1 MKYIYI
7 TIKYIVLFA
16 CLAIC
21 IGDTQIFASVKEG
34 DLVKLFT
41 FKDING
47 RNVQSRNVFKSPM
60 TAVFFFLPE
69 KEKERI
75 ILKAIE
81 FLAKKN
87 QTLSVIAIP
96 VSPREYWE
104 RSWKKD
110 IEEFGT
116 KDRLFMTLEYK
127 NLAKIFDIEIITP
140 ILIWIDS
147 EGRVIQEK
155 SGNYVPDNFKP
166 LIETYHTLE
175 EKVRKKAQGYEDK
188 RKAKQ
193 EVEKLRHNV
202 GEMEA
207 SLGNISF
214 KSPGYGRAE
223 IERLDELVSEYEEH
237 SGADGYRVELAQS
250 YRDLLKTHKRLSGFL
265 DEGDKAE
272 KQGRFEQGEK
282 LYEKA
287 LKEIQRMSAHKAPA
301 TFIDAANKH
310 VQGRLASCREG
321 MLLAQLED
329 LRSRASECGSV
340 KACGDVQTDLKKLLQ
355 DQKEL
360 MDSSSA
366 VRSKAESIEKA
377 VAASRRRAQE
387 ESDVVYIARQMEGV
401 LGKVSFQSPGYGS
414 AEMDKLGG
422 LVSKYGKYS
431 GTRGYSSKTAKS
443 CQDLIEAHKR
453 LTDLLDAAERAENQ
467 GRFAQG
473 EELYGKALGE
483 IVQLSSHK
491 ELASFNEAAGE
502 YVRGR
507 LASCREGML
516 LAQLEDLGS
525 RASECGSVTACGEVK
540 TALDNLLLSR
550 KAVVDSSSAV
560 RSKAET
566 IEKAV
571 AASRR
576 RAQEES
582 DVVYIARQMEGV
594 LGKVSFQSPGYGSA
608 EMDKLGG
615 LVSKYGKYSGTRGYS
630 SKTAKSCQDLIEAHK
645 RLTDLLD
652 AAERAENQGRF
663 AQGEELYGKALGE
676 IVQLSSHKELAS
688 FNEAAGEYVRG
699 RLASCR
705 EGMLLAQLEDLGSRA
720 SECGSVTACG
730 DVQTDLEKLLQGQ
743 KELMDSSSAVRSK
756 AKALREA
763 VVVSKRRAQEESD
776 VVYIARQMQ
785 GVLGKVSFK
794 SSGYG
799 SAEMEELGSL
809 VSKYGKYSGTRGYS
823 SKTAKSCQDLIEAHE
838 RLTDLLDAAEK
849 AENQGRFAQGE
860 ELYERAL
867 REIKGL
873 SAYKAPAAFID
884 AASEHV
890 KGRLAS
896 CREGMLLAQLEDLG
910 SRASK
915 CGSVKACGELKTAL
929 EKLLKDQKE
938 LMDSSSAVRTK
949 ADAVER
955 AVTASKRRA
964 EREGELARIVRE
976 MEEMLGKVSFQS
988 PGYGSA
994 QMDKVRELFSE
1005 YVKYSGT
1012 RGYRAETIKSY
1023 QELLARYERLTS
1035 ILNAADEAENEG
1047 RFEQGKEL
1055 YEKALREIES
1065 LSGHEVPASFSDA
1078 ARKHVMSRTASCREG
1093 ILLGQL
1099 DDLAGKAAKCGGV
1112 KACEGIQ
1119 TTLEKLLQGQKEL
1132 VESSSAIRAKAE
1144 AIRAA
1149 AAVSKRKAQE
1159 EWELLRIA
1167 REMKESLDRI
1177 SFKSPGY
1184 GGAET
1189 DKLGKLL
1196 SEYVRYSETRGYRS
1210 ETAKSYREVLE
1221 THKRMASLLDE
1232 ADKAGKQGR
1241 FEQGK
1246 ELYEKAVEE
1255 MQGLSV
1261 HKEMATF
1268 NAGALA
1274 YVRDGIRSCR
1284 EGILLGQLENLLR
1297 RASGCASVEFCERER
1312 VDLEWLLEEQKDL
1325 VETSSAIQSKAKAV
1339 RETVAASKRRALAE
1353 GELARTVREME
1364 EMLGKVSFQ
1373 SPGYG
1378 SDEMNKLAK
1387 LLLEYGK
1394 YSGTRG
1400 YSSKTAKSCQDLIEA
1415 HKRLTD
1421 LLDAAERAENQGRF
1435 AQGEELYEKALGE
1448 IEQLSSHKEL
1458 ASFNEAA
1465 GEYVRGRLASCR
1477 EGMLLAQLEDLGSR
1491 ASECGS
1497 VAACGEVKT
1506 ALDNLLLSRKA
1517 VVDSSSAVRS
1527 KAEAVREAVAASRG
1541 RVEREGEL
1549 ARIVRE
1555 MDELL
1560 GKVSFQSPGYGS
1572 AEMDKLGELVSKYGK
1587 YSGIRGYSSKTA
1599 KNYQDLT
1606 EAHKRL
1612 TGLLDAAE
1620 KAENQGRFEQGKE
1633 LYEKA
1638 LEEMRG
1644 LSVHKEMATFNDAA
1658 QRHVRSRMQSY
1669 SEGVL
1674 LGRLEDLAGGAS
1686 KCGSVK
1692 ACGDVQTDLEKLLK
1706 DQKEL
1711 MDSSSAIRSKAEAV
1725 REAVAASR
1733 GRAEREGELART
1745 VREMDELLGKV
1756 SFQSPGYGSA
1766 EMDKLGSLVS
1776 KYGKYSSTQG
1786 YQAETAK
1793 SYNDLIEGHKR
1804 LTELLDAAEKAENQG
1819 RFDQG
1824 EELYEKALMEVEG
1837 LSAYKAP
1844 ATFIDAAQRHVRS
1857 RMQSCSEGVLLGR
1870 LEDLGSRASECG
1882 SVKACGELKTALEKL
1897 LQGQKELMDSSSAV
1911 RTKAEAL
1918 ERAVAASKRRALAEG
1933 ELASIVREMDEL
1945 FGKVSFQSP
1954 GYGSD
1959 EMNELGSLVSKYGKY
1974 SSTQGYKP
1982 ETAKSYND
1990 LIEAHKRLTGLLDAA
2005 EKAENQGRF
2014 EQGEELYEKAL
2025 GEIEQLSSH
2034 KEIASFNEAAGEYV
2048 RGRLASCR
2056 EGMLLAQLEDLAGDA
2071 SRCRS
2076 VEACGAVHT
2085 ALEKLLQGQ
2094 KELVES
2100 SSAIRAKAEAIRA
2113 AAAVSKRK
2121 AQEEWELLRIAREMK
2136 ESLDRISF
2144 KSPGY
2149 GGAET
2154 DELGKLISEYVRYSE
2169 TRGYQSE
2176 TVKSYRDLLEAH
2188 KRLTGL
2194 LDAANKA
2201 EKQGRFEQGKELYE
2215 RALGEI
2221 EQLSACREL
2230 SSFNEAARAHV
2241 TSRMASCREGI
2252 LLGKLEDLAG
2262 KGTSCE
2268 SLEACGQVQATLEKL
2283 LQGKK
2288 DLLDCSPAIRAK
2300 AEAVREAVAVSR
2312 KRAQQEGDL
2321 LAFEPS
2327 PISMG
2332 KEPEPAA
2339 ALKAD
2344 DQRPAVKPAV
2354 DSNVKLVI
2362 LPFDLPTEHDRHLK
2376 YFLKALS
2383 EILPGHADITA
2394 VASAYDFAGFHP
2406 ALADTP
2412 NLNEK
2417 TRSSGVL
2424 NHIWSENDPRPD
2436 TEAMRSL
2443 GAAAGA
2449 DAVIS
2454 YAVRLSA
2461 ENPYSPTIDSK
2472 ICTALVNV
2480 HTGEAFVNE
2489 VSVSYYG
2496 DAEWN
2501 RKAEQLT
2508 RVSFADFLA
2517 ARQRARSHHV
2527 SVSIGKKPEP
2537 AAAVKADDQRPAVK
2551 PAVDSNVK
2559 LVILPFDLPT
2569 EHDRLLN
2576 YFLKALSEILPGF
2589 VKITAVASAYDFAG
2603 FHPALVGTPI
2613 LNEKTRSTGVWT
2625 HRWSENDPRPDT
2637 ETMRSLGAAAGA
2649 DAVISYAVRLTA
2661 ENPYSPTIDSKIYTA
2676 LVDLHTGK
2684 AFANEVSVS
2693 YYGDAE
2699 WNRKA
2704 EQLTRESLA
2713 DLLAARQRAKSNH

>member
-7 TIKYIVLFA
+7 IIKYIVLASCLFIFIGYGEL
-16 CLAIC
+16 LAI
-21 IGDTQIFASVKEG
+21 VNEG
-34 DLVKLFT
+34 QRVNFFT
-41 FKDING
+41 FKDIKG
-47 RNVQSRNVFKSPM
+47 QTIQSKDVFKSPL
-60 TAVFFFLPE
+60 TAVFFFIPE
-69 KEKERI
+69 EEMDRRT
-75 ILKAIE
+75 LKSIE
-81 FLAKKN
+81 SLAKKD
-87 QTLSVIAIP
+87 QALSVIAVP
-96 VSPREYWE
+96 VSPRENWI
-104 RSWKKD
+104 RWKKD

-116 KDRLFMTLEYK
+116 KNRLFLTLEYS
-127 NLAKIFDIEIITP
+127 NLDKVFDAGLIFP
-140 ILIWIDS
+140 VLIWIDS
-147 EGRVIQEK
+147 QEIVVGAK
-155 SGNYVPDNFKP
+155 IGSSVPPD
-166 LIETYHTLE
+166 L
-175 EKVRKKAQGYEDK
+175 R
-188 RKAKQ
+188 
-193 EVEKLRHNV
+193 EKLVAASKRRVHQA
-202 GEMEA
+202 GDLLPIARDMEA

-223 IERLDELVSEYEEH
+223 IERLGELVSEYEEH

-310 VQGRLASCREG
+310 VKGRLASCREG

-340 KACGDVQTDLKKLLQ
+340 KACGDVQTDLKKLLK

-516 LAQLEDLGS
+516 LAQLEDL
-525 RASECGSVTACGEVK
+525 R
-540 TALDNLLLSR
+540 
-550 KAVVDSSSAV
+550 
-560 RSKAET
+560 
-566 IEKAV
+566 
-571 AASRR
+571 
-576 RAQEES
+576 
-582 DVVYIARQMEGV
+582 
-594 LGKVSFQSPGYGSA
+594 
-608 EMDKLGG
+608 
-615 LVSKYGKYSGTRGYS
+615 
-630 SKTAKSCQDLIEAHK
+630 
-645 RLTDLLD
+645 
-652 AAERAENQGRF
+652 
-663 AQGEELYGKALGE
+663 
-676 IVQLSSHKELAS
+676 
-688 FNEAAGEYVRG
+688 
-699 RLASCR
+699 
-705 EGMLLAQLEDLGSRA
+705 SRA

-1065 LSGHEVPASFSDA
+1065 LSGHEAPASFSDA

-1093 ILLGQL
+1093 MLLGQL

-1112 KACEGIQ
+1112 EACEGIQ

-1448 IEQLSSHKEL
+1448 IVQLSSHKEL

-1477 EGMLLAQLEDLGSR
+1477 EGMLLAQLADLAGKGAKCDGVEACEGIQTALETLIRGEKDLVGSSPMVRSKADAVREAVALSKKLAQEEGELLRIVREMKESLGKVFFQAPGYGSSEMDRLSSLVLEYGQYSRARGYQAETVKSYQELLAGHERLTSILNGAHEAENQGRFEQGEELYAKALEEIQSLSGHKELETFNGTARDYVKGRLASCREGMLLAQLEDLGSR
-1491 ASECGS
+1491 ASKCGS
-1497 VAACGEVKT
+1497 VTACGDVQTDLEK
-1506 ALDNLLLSRKA
+1506 LLQGQKEL
-1517 VVDSSSAVRS
+1517 VVSSSAIRS
-1527 KAEAVREAVAASRG
+1527 KAESIEKAVAASRG
-1541 RVEREGEL
+1541 RAEREGEL

-1572 AEMDKLGELVSKYGK
+1572 VQMDKLGELVSKYGK

-1644 LSVHKEMATFNDAA
+1644 LSVHKEMATFNAGALAYVRDGIRSCREGMLLA
-1658 QRHVRSRMQSY
+1658 Q
-1669 SEGVL
+1669 
-1674 LGRLEDLAGGAS
+1674 LEDLGSRAS

-1692 ACGDVQTDLEKLLK
+1692 ACGDVQTDLEKLLQ

-1711 MDSSSAIRSKAEAV
+1711 MDSSSAIRSEAESI
-1725 REAVAASR
+1725 EKAVAASR
-1733 GRAEREGELART
+1733 GRAQEESDVVYIARQMKG
-1745 VREMDELLGKV
+1745 VLGKV
-1756 SFQSPGYGSA
+1756 SFTSSGYGSA
-1766 EMDKLGSLVS
+1766 EMDKLGELVS
-1776 KYGKYSSTQG
+1776 KYGKYSSTRG
-1786 YQAETAK
+1786 YSSKTVK
-1793 SYNDLIEGHKR
+1793 SY
-1804 LTELLDAAEKAENQG
+1804 Q
-1819 RFDQG
+1819 
-1824 EELYEKALMEVEG
+1824 
-1837 LSAYKAP
+1837 
-1844 ATFIDAAQRHVRS
+1844 
-1857 RMQSCSEGVLLGR
+1857 
-1870 LEDLGSRASECG
+1870 
-1882 SVKACGELKTALEKL
+1882 
-1897 LQGQKELMDSSSAV
+1897 
-1911 RTKAEAL
+1911 
-1918 ERAVAASKRRALAEG
+1918 
-1933 ELASIVREMDEL
+1933 
-1945 FGKVSFQSP
+1945 
-1954 GYGSD
+1954 
-1959 EMNELGSLVSKYGKY
+1959 
-1974 SSTQGYKP
+1974 
-1982 ETAKSYND
+1982 D

-2014 EQGEELYEKAL
+2014 DQGEELYAKAL
-2025 GEIEQLSSH
+2025 EEIQSLSGH
-2034 KEIASFNEAAGEYV
+2034 QELGTFTGAAREHV
-2048 RGRLASCR
+2048 KGRLASCR
-2056 EGMLLAQLEDLAGDA
+2056 EGMLLAQLEDLGSRA
-2071 SRCRS
+2071 SECGS
-2076 VEACGAVHT
+2076 VKACGDVRT
-2085 ALEKLLQGQ
+2085 DLEKLLQGQ
-2094 KELVES
+2094 KELMDS
-2100 SSAIRAKAEAIRA
+2100 SSAVRSKAESIEKAVTASRGRA
-2113 AAAVSKRK
+2113 ER
-2121 AQEEWELLRIAREMK
+2121 EGELARIVREMEEMLGK
-2136 ESLDRISF
+2136 VSF
-2144 KSPGY
+2144 QSPGY
-2149 GGAET
+2149 GSAQMEQVGS
-2154 DELGKLISEYVRYSE
+2154 LVSEYRKYSSTQGYRSE
-2169 TRGYQSE
+2169 TA
-2176 TVKSYRDLLEAH
+2176 KSYRDLVEAH
-2188 KRLTGL
+2188 KRLRGFLNAADEAENKGL
-2194 LDAANKA
+2194 FA
-2201 EKQGRFEQGKELYE
+2201 QGEELYGKV
-2215 RALGEI
+2215 LKEI
-2221 EQLSACREL
+2221 EGLSAYKKL
-2230 SSFNEAARAHV
+2230 ATFNEAARKHV
-2241 TSRMASCREGI
+2241 QGRLASRREGI
-2252 LLGKLEDLAG
+2252 LLGQLDDLAAKAVKCG
-2262 KGTSCE
+2262 GV
-2268 SLEACGQVQATLEKL
+2268 EACEGIQIALENL
-2283 LQGKK
+2283 LQSKK
-2288 DLLDCSPAIRAK
+2288 ELVGSSSAIR
-2300 AEAVREAVAVSR
+2300 S
-2312 KRAQQEGDL
+2312 
-2321 LAFEPS
+2321 
-2327 PISMG
+2327 
-2332 KEPEPAA
+2332 
-2339 ALKAD
+2339 KAD
-2344 DQRPAVKPAV
+2344 QIRRAVV
-2354 DSNVKLVI
+2354 Q
-2362 LPFDLPTEHDRHLK
+2362 
-2376 YFLKALS
+2376 
-2383 EILPGHADITA
+2383 
-2394 VASAYDFAGFHP
+2394 
-2406 ALADTP
+2406 
-2412 NLNEK
+2412 
-2417 TRSSGVL
+2417 
-2424 NHIWSENDPRPD
+2424 
-2436 TEAMRSL
+2436 
-2443 GAAAGA
+2443 
-2449 DAVIS
+2449 
-2454 YAVRLSA
+2454 
-2461 ENPYSPTIDSK
+2461 SK
-2472 ICTALVNV
+2472 ERMEQK
-2480 HTGEAFVNE
+2480 GE
-2489 VSVSYYG
+2489 SI
-2496 DAEWN
+2496 
-2501 RKAEQLT
+2501 R
-2508 RVSFADFLA
+2508 
-2517 ARQRARSHHV
+2517 
-2527 SVSIGKKPEP
+2527 IGKKQEMKRVVEKLMAEIHQPNHGTSEFE
-2537 AAAVKADDQRPAVK
+2537 KLETIISEY
-2551 PAVDSNVK
+2551 DSTYGKTEKSNDT
-2559 LVILPFDLPT
+2559 VIMYR
-2569 EHDRLLN
+2569 E
-2576 YFLKALSEILPGF
+2576 FLDVFRVLISGYEI
-2589 VKITAVASAYDFAG
+2589 ID
-2603 FHPALVGTPI
+2603 
-2613 LNEKTRSTGVWT
+2613 E
-2625 HRWSENDPRPDT
+2625 D
-2637 ETMRSLGAAAGA
+2637 
-2649 DAVISYAVRLTA
+2649 VRLAKLT
-2661 ENPYSPTIDSKIYTA
+2661 ENNQDYYSGSNTGWLSGLSGIFSGSKTNDNENGKLYDRYTSIKYLKRAKLNAKEIIKKLSKVNVTHKQVDYFVRETNAIMSGLIINWDAFIFKNELKDLQNRIDKCDT
-2676 LVDLHTGK
+2676 LDCCL
-2684 AFANEVSVS
+2684 EVSIDFKQTVEGHQQSIQS
-2693 YYGDAE
+2693 YPKLNDLVRLVE
-2699 WNRKA
+2699 KSVKDEIKKKA
-2704 EQLTRESLA
+2704 SEKYRDKPSPYPKELFVPVPGI
-2713 DLLAARQRAKSNH
+2713 